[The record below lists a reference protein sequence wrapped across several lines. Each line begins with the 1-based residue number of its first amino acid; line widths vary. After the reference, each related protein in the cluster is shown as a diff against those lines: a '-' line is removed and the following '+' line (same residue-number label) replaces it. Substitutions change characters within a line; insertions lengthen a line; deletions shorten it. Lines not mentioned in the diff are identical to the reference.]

1 MTPAEADPV
10 LKIKK
15 FRIYSLMNAKM
26 MVQYPSYKKS
36 EERLVQKR
44 RDDHMIMGYRE

>member
-10 LKIKK
+10 PKIKK
-15 FRIYSLMNAKM
+15 FRIYSLMKAKI
-26 MVQYPSYKKS
+26 MVQYPSYKK
-36 EERLVQKR
+36 ERLVQKR